1 MLQYSKGKKRG
12 FDMMYKAAIIGGGAA
27 GLAAAVT
34 AAHMGLNPVL
44 VEAQSRV
51 GRKLLSTGNG
61 RCNLTNREAAKECY
75 YHGEEKKAAYILR
88 QMPPEKILDFFQRLG
103 LPCRELAQGRI
114 YPSSLQAASVLD
126 TLWTAL
132 TDTGTRT
139 CCDFFVKELKR
150 QNGYFQIIG
159 ESGQILEAKQVLLC
173 TGGKA
178 APSLGGNGSGLELA
192 RKLGH
197 RLTAVKPGLTGI
209 LCPSQRAKPLKGARN
224 SVKAVLLQG
233 QKVVATT
240 QGEVQFS
247 EQGLSGICIQEL
259 SRWISEGVNE
269 HTIALD
275 LLPDWEP
282 QQIQSHL
289 LQRAQSP
296 SLPASQLLCN
306 CMNRLIAKEI
316 ARLTIPKAGLACQL
330 TEYQLKQ
337 LGETSKNFCFPVTGA
352 QGWNNAQVMVGG
364 VSLQEVDPSSM
375 ASLRC
380 PNLYFAGEIL
390 NVDGDCGGF
399 NLHWAW
405 ATGILAAKA
414 MASKMDLTF

>member
-1 MLQYSKGKKRG
+1 MKYE
-12 FDMMYKAAIIGGGAA
+12 AAIIGGGAA

-34 AAHMGLNPVL
+34 ASHMGLNAVL
-44 VEAQSRV
+44 VEAQNRV

-61 RCNLTNREAAKECY
+61 RCNLTNREAAKEHH
-75 YHGEEKKAAYILR
+75 YHGEEKEAAHILR
-88 QMPPEKILDFFQRLG
+88 QMPPEKILDFFQHLG
-103 LPCRELAQGRI
+103 LPCRELAQGRM
-114 YPSSLQAASVLD
+114 YPCSLQAASVLD
-126 TLWTAL
+126 TLRIAL
-132 TDTGTRT
+132 TDTGIPI
-139 CCDFFVKELKR
+139 CCDFFVKDLKPN
-150 QNGYFQIIG
+150 NGYFQIIG
-159 ESGQILEAKQVLLC
+159 KSGQILEAKQVLLC

-197 RLTAVKPGLTGI
+197 SLTAVRPGLTGI
-209 LCPSQRAKPLKGARN
+209 LCPSQRAKPVKGARN
-224 SVKAVLLQG
+224 SAKAILLRG
-233 QKVVATT
+233 RKTIAST

-259 SRWISEGVNE
+259 SRWISDPANE
-269 HTIALD
+269 YMVALD
-275 LLPDWEP
+275 LLPDWDR
-282 QQIQSHL
+282 QQVQNHL

-306 CMNRLIAKEI
+306 CMNRLIATEV
-316 ARLTIPKAGLACQL
+316 ARLALPKGGLACQL
-330 TEYQLKQ
+330 TEYQLRQ
-337 LGETSKNFCFPVTGA
+337 LGEEAKKFCFPVTGL
-352 QGWNNAQVMVGG
+352 QSWNNAQVMVGG
-364 VSLQEVDPSSM
+364 ISLQEVEKTSM
-375 ASLRC
+375 ASLCC

-414 MASKMDLTF
+414 MASK